1 MARPTVS
8 NSDYDS
14 VNWLAAGEIVFGL
27 VSLAVC
33 WWFPFGPI
41 LGAVGVGMGLAA
53 VGIGTDREQ
62 SAVGVIA
69 AAIGAGTGMLLAWDY
84 WRRLVGL

>member
-1 MARPTVS
+1 MARLIVS
-8 NSDYDS
+8 NPDYDS
-14 VNWLAAGEIVFGL
+14 VNGLAAGAIVFGL

-41 LGAVGVGMGLAA
+41 LGAVGVAMGIAA
-53 VGIGTDREQ
+53 WTIGTDREQ
-62 SAVGVIA
+62 SAVGLIV

-84 WRRLVGL
+84 WRRMVGL